1 MNTQIHLCGPE
12 DRAPLLS
19 LVARC
24 HDERGTRL
32 DDDARDAAILP
43 LLEGS
48 PLGAAYIFGP
58 RRAPIGYVIVTFGWS
73 VPLGGMEGTV
83 DEVFVRP
90 SVRRRGIGG
99 SILHEIGAALADA
112 GLRALH
118 MRVDA
123 ADAPALSLGRRA
135 GFTPRDEA
143 RHLVRLL

>member
-1 MNTQIHLCGPE
+1 VNTQIHLCGPE
-12 DRAPLLS
+12 DAAALLS

-24 HDERGTRL
+24 HEERGLAL
-32 DDDARDAAILP
+32 DDAALDEAILP

-73 VPLGGMEGTV
+73 IGLGGMEGRV

-99 SILHEIGAALADA
+99 SILHEIGAALSDA

-118 MRVDA
+118 MRVSDG
-123 ADAPALSLGRRA
+123 DDPALSLGRRA
-135 GFTPRDEA
+135 GFTSRDA
-143 RHLVRLL
+143 TRHLTRLL

>member
-1 MNTQIHLCGPE
+1 MNTQIHLCAPE
-12 DRAPLLS
+12 DAAALLS

-24 HDERGTRL
+24 HEERGLAL
-32 DDDARDAAILP
+32 DDAAREAAILP

-73 VPLGGMEGTV
+73 VSLGGMEGRV

-99 SILHEIGAALADA
+99 SILHEIGAALSDV

-118 MRVDA
+118 MRLEEGDG
-123 ADAPALSLGRRA
+123 PGHSLGRRA
-135 GFTPRDEA
+135 GFTSRDGT
-143 RHLVRLL
+143 RHLTRLL

>member
-1 MNTQIHLCGPE
+1 MNTQVHLCGPE

-19 LVARC
+19 LVTRC
-24 HDERGTRL
+24 HEERRIAM
-32 DDDARDAAILP
+32 DDAAREAAIGP

-73 VPLGGMEGTV
+73 VELGGMEGTL
-83 DEVFVRP
+83 DEIFVRP

-99 SILHEIGAALADA
+99 SILHDIGAALSDA

-135 GFTPRDEA
+135 GFIPRDET